1 MAEESRDP
9 LWAEKVA
16 WWTFIVTVVSA
27 LLFVG
32 SAIFILRAGG
42 GF

>member
-9 LWAEKVA
+9 HWAEKVA

-32 SAIFILRAGG
+32 SAMLILSAGG